1 MLFQVNWI
9 FAIFDLNGG
18 GLVTE
23 VLAGLD
29 VLVLEGF

>member
-1 MLFQVNWI
+1 MLFQPIWV
-9 FAIFDLNGG
+9 FTADLNGG